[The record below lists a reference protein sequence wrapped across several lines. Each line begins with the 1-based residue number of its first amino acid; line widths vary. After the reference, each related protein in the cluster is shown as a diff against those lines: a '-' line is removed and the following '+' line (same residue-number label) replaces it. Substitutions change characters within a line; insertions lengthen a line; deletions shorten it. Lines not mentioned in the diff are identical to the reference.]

1 MSTRR
6 FLTGAVLFLHQM
18 SNIGENMEKKRR
30 GHIGIRS
37 TPSLE
42 EALETLIKRMERVER
57 RPISTTEA
65 VERAIRFMER
75 ETRAKEQR

>member
-1 MSTRR
+1 
-6 FLTGAVLFLHQM
+6 
-18 SNIGENMEKKRR
+18 MEKKRR